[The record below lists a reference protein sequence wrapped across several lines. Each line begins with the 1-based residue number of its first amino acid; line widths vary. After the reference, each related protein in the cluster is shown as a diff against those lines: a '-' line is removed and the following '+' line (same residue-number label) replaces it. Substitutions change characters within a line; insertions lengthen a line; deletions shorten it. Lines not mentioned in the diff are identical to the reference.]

1 MNSKR
6 NFLKSLLL
14 TATLPLT
21 VKAKNIADELP
32 EVWTKEETEDY
43 WQTIRN
49 DYKLKPKCYKTT
61 NHCKPTCRLLINL
74 IKIDINSNSYS

>member
-49 DYKLKPKCYKTT
+49 DYKLKPGETV
-61 NHCKPTCRLLINL
+61 NV
-74 IKIDINSNSYS
+74 KIMCNVLRV